1 MDRSAARRAAF
12 SFLGNMDEKIRTK
25 FSNICGKTGQYDV
38 PGELFQKRTS
48 RKNRVMMPWKDVKN
62 NGLTMAQLET
72 FSGGVVVEFVNED
85 YFLPENQTHPVF
97 IELKNKI
104 GGDEIVSAII
114 TIRSE
119 SGSSS
124 SAVQREYFSRLL
136 NNTSVMYRGNEVV
149 LNADNY
155 MDYVLRRDYGGG
167 TGNENWSGFLYVCIR
182 GGQQDTTE
190 THLGENLL
198 LFNPACEFATAEV
211 CLDIDLVM
219 AYYALI
225 SVDRNALNEH
235 VKTVYDRIVRD
246 VRQALSE
253 SNYDSPSYTGNLL
266 DYCDN
271 HPSVKMVPGQLTD
284 PIQVEPIHIE
294 DFAVDNKEDSRNL
307 DFTHDEAVNKGKYY
321 WDEAK
326 QCVLS
331 PARPTNVFWSK
342 HLSNMMQQNFSLS
355 EYFEHEEEIIA
366 RRRQLLS
373 NR

>member
-1 MDRSAARRAAF
+1 M
-12 SFLGNMDEKIRTK
+12 
-25 FSNICGKTGQYDV
+25 
-38 PGELFQKRTS
+38 
-48 RKNRVMMPWKDVKN
+48 
-62 NGLTMAQLET
+62 
-72 FSGGVVVEFVNED
+72 
-85 YFLPENQTHPVF
+85 
-97 IELKNKI
+97 
-104 GGDEIVSAII
+104 
-114 TIRSE
+114 SE
-119 SGSSS
+119 SD
-124 SAVQREYFSRLL
+124 AVAFYYLSKRAELLENTELDDDFDKNVLVYDMGAGTLDITYFTRKECGDKYEIEMVGKMGVSRA
-136 NNTSVMYRGNEVV
+136 G
-149 LNADNY
+149 NY
-155 MDYVLRRDYGGG
+155 MDYILRRDYGGG
-167 TGNENWSGFLYVCIR
+167 TGNANWSGFLYVCIR

-225 SVDRNALNEH
+225 SVNRDVLGEQKQN
-235 VKTVYDRIVRD
+235 VYDKIIRD
-246 VRQALSE
+246 VRQVLSE

-294 DFAVDNKEDSRNL
+294 DFAIDNKEDSRNL

-321 WDEAK
+321 WDKAK
-326 QCVLS
+326 QCVLT

-355 EYFEHEEEIIA
+355 EYFEHEREIVE
-366 RRRQLLS
+366 RRAQLL
-373 NR
+373 R

>member
-1 MDRSAARRAAF
+1 MIMDRSAARRAAF

-62 NGLTMAQLET
+62 NGLTMEQLAT

-97 IELKNKI
+97 IELKNRI
-104 GGDEIVSAII
+104 GSDEIVSAII

-136 NNTSVMYRGNEVV
+136 SNTSVMYRGNEVF
-149 LNADNY
+149 LNENNY
-155 MDYVLRRDYGGG
+155 RDYVLRRDYGGG

-225 SVDRNALNEH
+225 SVNRAILDEQKKN
-235 VKTVYDRIVRD
+235 VYDRIIND

-271 HPSVKMVPGQLTD
+271 HPSVKMIAGQLTD
-284 PIQVEPIHIE
+284 PIQVEPIHIT
-294 DFAVDNKEDSRNL
+294 DFAIDNKEDSRNL
-307 DFTHDEAVNKGKYY
+307 DFTHDEAVNKGRYY

-355 EYFEHEEEIIA
+355 EYFEHEREIVE
-366 RRRQLLS
+366 RRAQLL
-373 NR
+373 R

>member
-97 IELKNKI
+97 NELKNRI
-104 GGDEIVSAII
+104 GGDETVSAII

-136 NNTSVMYRGNEVV
+136 SNTSIIYRGNEVI
-149 LNADNY
+149 LNENNY
-155 MDYVLRRDYGGG
+155 MDYVLHRDYGGG

-225 SVDRNALNEH
+225 SVDRNALSQQA
-235 VKTVYDRIVRD
+235 KTVYDRIVRD

-253 SNYDSPSYTGNLL
+253 SNYDSPSFTGNLL

-271 HPSVKMVPGQLTD
+271 HPSVKMVPGQLID

-342 HLSNMMQQNFSLS
+342 HLSNMMQQNFSLK
-355 EYFEHEEEIIA
+355 EYFQHEEEIIT

-373 NR
+373 NS